1 MVGLVSHVRFLKF
14 SIFASGTRSSRFG
27 AQEHYIWSCT
37 KNCQRVPTMS
47 NQLTLTQGTNT
58 NDTLWITDCRIILG
72 ITMESAR
79 SSPVVLTKHAVRVAY
94 QFRRLVAKNK
104 YVSLCVISA

>member
-14 SIFASGTRSSRFG
+14 SIFASGTHG
-27 AQEHYIWSCT
+27 AVGSVLRNITYGLVLRTS
-37 KNCQRVPTMS
+37 KGFPLCQTS
-47 NQLTLTQGTNT
+47 LQGTNT
-58 NDTLWITDCRIILG
+58 KETLWITDCRTILC
-72 ITMESAR
+72 ITVESAR
-79 SSPVVLTKHAVRVAY
+79 SSLVVLTKHAACVAY